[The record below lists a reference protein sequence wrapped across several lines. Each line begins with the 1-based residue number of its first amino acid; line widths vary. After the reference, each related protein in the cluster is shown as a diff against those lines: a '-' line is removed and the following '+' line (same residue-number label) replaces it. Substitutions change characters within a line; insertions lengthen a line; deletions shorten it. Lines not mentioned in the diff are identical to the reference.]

1 MDFIEER
8 CVRPSPSLRT
18 AAAIRE
24 NPLNAFERLSLA
36 ENYDSERISDTEIHM
51 SAPGL
56 WCDYDI
62 SITWNSATEQVQLF
76 LVFEGR
82 IPGGR
87 TDEICRLMSLINE
100 RLPAGHF
107 EFWSKNAALVY
118 RNTLTLSGGARLQTE
133 QAMDMIAQSLD
144 AASRGY
150 PASQYVIW
158 AGKSPEDA
166 LTTALVDIAA
176 NP

>member
-1 MDFIEER
+1 MNFIEER

-18 AAAIRE
+18 ATAMRE
-24 NPLNAFERLSLA
+24 NPLNVFERLSVA
-36 ENYDSERISDTEIHM
+36 ENYDFERISETEILL

-62 SITWNSATEQVQLF
+62 SLAWDQTTEQVKLF

-107 EFWSKNAALVY
+107 DFWSKNSALVY
-118 RNTLTLSGGARLQTE
+118 RNTLSLSGGARLQTE

-166 LTTALVDIAA
+166 LTAALVDIAA

>member
-18 AAAIRE
+18 AAAMRE
-24 NPLNAFERLSLA
+24 NPINVFERLSLA
-36 ENYDSERISDTEIHM
+36 EGYDFERMSETEIHIC
-51 SAPGL
+51 AQGL
-56 WCDYDI
+56 WSDYNI
-62 SITWNSATEQVQLF
+62 SVKWNHATEQVKLF

-87 TDEICRLMSLINE
+87 TDQICRLMSLINE
-100 RLPAGHF
+100 RLVAGHF
-107 EFWSKNAALVY
+107 DFWTKSSSLVY
-118 RNTLTLSGGARLQTE
+118 RNTLSLSGGARLKTE
-133 QAMDMIAQSLD
+133 QAMDMIAQGLD

-166 LTTALVDIAA
+166 LTAALVDIAA